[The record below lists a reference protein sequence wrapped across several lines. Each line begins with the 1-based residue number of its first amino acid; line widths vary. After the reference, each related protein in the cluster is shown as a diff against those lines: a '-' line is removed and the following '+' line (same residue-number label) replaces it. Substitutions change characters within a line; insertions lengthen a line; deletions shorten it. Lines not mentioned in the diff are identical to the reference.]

1 MAPSFDS
8 PARPF
13 NGAGP
18 KSSLK
23 RYSEAS
29 PSAHGDPSVGHRGSA
44 YEGPNGKRKL
54 ATHAG
59 GNDSWENANKKP
71 RTSSTS
77 ELRKR
82 KSVTFGD
89 TPTKNSAAAN
99 STKTTAKPGEAKKS
113 KGPAKKPKPTPTVD
127 TKPALEYLRLWKSS
141 REAWKFNKN
150 HQSTLIKAVFET
162 GIPAADIPIFY
173 DYIQDLKGFVR
184 TRLRKTAME
193 IQTKDRTE
201 GAAVFPAE
209 TTDVEAKQA
218 TYETILSEWLA
229 SQHIGQKRT
238 FDEAHFIT
246 TVGEPEV
253 VVRRAIKRMR
263 AEMVID
269 ALFDAGNETDHS
281 AMSITSDRAKAS
293 NEKPTDS
300 KPNGVPGKRRRKL
313 RVSNLSDDDTSSS
326 SESESDSDSDTS
338 SSGSSS
344 SESDS
349 DDDDEEEDE
358 EDRSDDDSSS
368 SSSSS
373 SSDSDSDDEDSSA
386 DESESEKEN

>member
-1 MAPSFDS
+1 MSPSVDS
-8 PARPF
+8 PARPY
-13 NGAGP
+13 NGRSQ

-23 RYSEAS
+23 SYSEAS
-29 PSAHGDPSVGHRGSA
+29 PSAHGDPSVGHRGRA

-59 GNDSWENANKKP
+59 GNDGWENGNKRP
-71 RTSSTS
+71 RTSSTT
-77 ELRKR
+77 ELKKQ
-82 KSVTFGD
+82 KSVSFGD
-89 TPTKNSAAAN
+89 TPTKNSVT
-99 STKTTAKPGEAKKS
+99 SHPTKTPAKAGEAKKS
-113 KGPAKKPKPTPTVD
+113 KGPAKKPKPVPTAD
-127 TKPALEYLRLWKSS
+127 TKPALEYLRLWKTS

-162 GIPAADIPIFY
+162 GIPPADIPLFY
-173 DYIQDLKGFVR
+173 EYIQDLKGFVR

-209 TTDVEAKQA
+209 TPDVEAKQA
-218 TYETILSEWLA
+218 TYETILSEWLQ

-238 FDEAHFIT
+238 FDEAKFVT
-246 TVGEPEV
+246 TVSESEV

-269 ALFDAGNETDHS
+269 ALFAGNESDTS
-281 AMSITSDRAKAS
+281 AMSITSDRAKAVT
-293 NEKPTDS
+293 EKPTDN

-313 RVSNLSDDDTSSS
+313 RVSNLSDDSSSSSS

-344 SESDS
+344 SESES
-349 DDDDEEEDE
+349 DDEDSNDDDNDE
-358 EDRSDDDSSS
+358 SDDDSSS

-373 SSDSDSDDEDSSA
+373 SSSDGDDEDDSSD